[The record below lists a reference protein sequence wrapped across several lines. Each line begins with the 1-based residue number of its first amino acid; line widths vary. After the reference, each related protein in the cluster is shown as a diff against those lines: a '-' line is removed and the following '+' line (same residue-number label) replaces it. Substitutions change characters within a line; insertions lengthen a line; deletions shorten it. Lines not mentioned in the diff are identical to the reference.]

1 MGQATRRAMNQG
13 VAGKLTYQEPHLS
26 VLVLDYAKPIESR
39 LCLESVK
46 RHVKVPHAVVFCDN
60 GGGEDYPIQFVR
72 EGLVDQLIVNRHS
85 RGLGLGTRDLFALSP
100 GRLAL
105 YLQNDQCLVADLTEE
120 SLNALCVP
128 MYQGQPKVV
137 SVSLAGAPCGRGVYS
152 ERAHLIETNL
162 YQNIER
168 AGDLGYHGAGPYH
181 DGPWREEQTQALYT
195 RQGWTHHTDHPPL
208 VRDNGVYA
216 VRDMAAGGLFVHRT
230 DTKQM
235 WVIRKPDDI
244 LTFNPAYPKLME
256 EEKAF
261 LMVQGWPDGRV
272 PLLEQDTSFHCWDDT
287 PLGRMQDAYIAD
299 LRRRVE
305 AQHRV

>member
-1 MGQATRRAMNQG
+1 MNQG

-46 RHVKVPHAVVFCDN
+46 RHIKVPHTVVFCDN
-60 GGGEDYPIQFVR
+60 GGGEDYPLQFVR
-72 EGLVDQLIVNRHS
+72 DGLVDQLIVNRHS

-105 YLQNDQCLVADLTEE
+105 YLQNDQCLVGDLAEE
-120 SLNALCVP
+120 SINALCEP
-128 MYQGQPKVV
+128 MYRGQPMVV

-162 YQNIER
+162 YSTIEH

-181 DGPWREEQTQALYT
+181 DGPWREEQMQQLYQ
-195 RQGWTHHTDHPPL
+195 RQGWTHYTDHPPL

-216 VRDMAAGGLFVHRT
+216 VRDMGNGGLWCHRT
-230 DTKQM
+230 DTKQL
-235 WVIRKPDDI
+235 WCIVPPTVK
-244 LTFNPAYPKLME
+244 NHAYPKLSDAE
-256 EEKAF
+256 FA
-261 LMVQGWPDGRV
+261 LAARGRWVDGTV
-272 PLLEQDTSFHCWDDT
+272 PEVEAKDSFDCWSQT
-287 PLGRMQDAYIAD
+287 ALGQMQSAYIAD

-305 AQHRV
+305 ARNRV